1 MAQWGNNDEASNSV
15 LWAVAQFNTKANTT
29 TQTAFFG
36 NTTGNAF
43 VTGVTLGQYGV
54 DTGEMR
60 AVRTE
65 GLARPAHAGWVVK
78 KTGSGGRAGRVQ
90 YETIVAMGTIT
101 GDAEDVSF
109 PDYAIVINTQ
119 PLSASA
125 NSTNNQVATF
135 TVNSTS
141 VPTGATLSYN
151 WQKYN
156 SGSFADRK
164 STRLN
169 SSHTDISRMP
179 SSA

>member
-54 DTGEMR
+54 DTGE
-60 AVRTE
+60 
-65 GLARPAHAGWVVK
+65 
-78 KTGSGGRAGRVQ
+78 
-90 YETIVAMGTIT
+90 
-101 GDAEDVSF
+101 
-109 PDYAIVINTQ
+109 
-119 PLSASA
+119 
-125 NSTNNQVATF
+125 
-135 TVNSTS
+135 
-141 VPTGATLSYN
+141 
-151 WQKYN
+151 
-156 SGSFADRK
+156 DRK